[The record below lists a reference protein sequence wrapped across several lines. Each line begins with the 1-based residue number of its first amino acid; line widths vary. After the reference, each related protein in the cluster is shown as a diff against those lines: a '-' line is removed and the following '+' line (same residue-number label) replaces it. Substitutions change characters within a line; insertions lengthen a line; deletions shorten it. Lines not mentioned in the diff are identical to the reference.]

1 LALEGTL
8 SGLITVLASPICL
21 KQHAKKT
28 FSYNIP
34 TCGFCK
40 LTTSMWVIIS
50 GFGTQA
56 QEVKVYVTIPQ
67 AKTQLRGVEDARS
80 IVGTKKC

>member
-1 LALEGTL
+1 M
-8 SGLITVLASPICL
+8 SGLITVLASLICL

-28 FSYNIP
+28 LSYNIP

-56 QEVKVYVTIPQ
+56 QEVTVYVAIPQ
-67 AKTQLRGVEDARS
+67 AETQLRGVEDARS
-80 IVGTKKC
+80 MVGTKKC